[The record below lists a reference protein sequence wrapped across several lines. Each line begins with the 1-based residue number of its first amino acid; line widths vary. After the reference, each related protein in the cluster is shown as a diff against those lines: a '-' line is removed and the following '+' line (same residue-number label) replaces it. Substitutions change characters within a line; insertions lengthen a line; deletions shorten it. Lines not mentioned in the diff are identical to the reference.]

1 LGALI
6 LRSHFGNTFTASGMK
21 DADRHKFWNDPTCV
35 VGKKVTIKFQELSSV
50 GIPINP
56 RFVCVRDYE

>member
-1 LGALI
+1 
-6 LRSHFGNTFTASGMK
+6 
-21 DADRHKFWNDPTCV
+21 

-50 GIPINP
+50 GIPLNP